1 VAEVK
6 ILVLGG
12 AGAMGTVT
20 VRDLA
25 ESPEVTEVIIGDLSV
40 EKANKL
46 KSSIGSEKVS
56 VKRVDVSNR
65 SGLVEVMKE
74 ADAVANATPYHLN
87 IPIMKAAI
95 EARKNLTD
103 LGGVYY
109 TTLKQLELHEE
120 VKEAGTTVVLGCGL
134 APGITDIL
142 AKYGADKLDA
152 VDEVHIKYG
161 EVNLTPA
168 KYKWSF
174 RTVLEE
180 YTTGPVVYENG
191 EYKRLPPF
199 SGKQIVRFP
208 EPIGERTC
216 CYGLYSGVAT
226 LPRTIGKGVKVVDC
240 LMVHRE
246 EDEQRIKVLT
256 EMGLTSKEPIHF
268 KGVEISPREFL
279 LRCAPPPDAEAKDVA
294 GAIVEVVGKKDGKKA
309 RYMYSLVYPYHER
322 YGASALAY
330 LTGVPLSIAS
340 QMLAKGEI
348 SRLGVLPSEVA
359 VKPEP
364 FFAELAKRNIKIN
377 ETVET
382 TRTL

>member
-1 VAEVK
+1 MK

-12 AGAMGTVT
+12 AGAMGMVT

-25 ESPEVTEVIIGDLSV
+25 ESPDVSKVIIGDISL
-40 EKANKL
+40 ERANQI
-46 KSSIGSEKVS
+46 KSLAGNDKVS
-56 VKRVDVSNR
+56 VRRVDASNHA
-65 SGLVEVMKE
+65 GLVEAMKE

-87 IPIMKAAI
+87 IQTMKAAMK
-95 EARKNLTD
+95 AGKSLTD

-109 TTLKQLELHEE
+109 TTLEQLELNEDAE
-120 VKEAGTTVVLGCGL
+120 KAGITVVLGCGL

-180 YTTGPVVYENG
+180 YTTGPVVYRNG
-191 EYKRLPPF
+191 EYKKLPPF
-199 SGKQIVRFP
+199 SGKQIVKFP

-226 LPRTIGKGVKVVDC
+226 LPHTIGKGVKIVDC

-246 EDEQRIKVLT
+246 EDEQRIKVLD
-256 EMGLTSKEPIHF
+256 EMGLISNEPIHF
-268 KGVEISPREFL
+268 KGVTISPREFL
-279 LRCAPPPDAEAKDVA
+279 LRCAPPPDVKAKDVA
-294 GAIVEVVGKKDGKKA
+294 GAIVEVIGEKGGEKVKCI
-309 RYMYSLVYPYHER
+309 YSVVHPYHEK
-322 YGASALAY
+322 YEVSALAY

-340 QMLAKGEI
+340 QMLARGEI
-348 SRLGVLPSEVA
+348 AQRGVLPPEVA
-359 VKPEP
+359 VKPKP
-364 FFAELAKRNIKIN
+364 FFAELTKRGIKIK
-377 ETVET
+377 ETMEK
-382 TRTL
+382 TRVL

>member
-1 VAEVK
+1 MK

-20 VRDLA
+20 VRDLT
-25 ESPEVTEVIIGDLSV
+25 ESPDVTEVIVGDVSL
-40 EKANKL
+40 ERANQL
-46 KSSIGSEKVS
+46 KSSVGSEKIS
-56 VKRVDVSNR
+56 VRQVDVSNHAD
-65 SGLVEVMKE
+65 LVEAMKG

-87 IPIMKAAI
+87 IPIMKAAMK
-95 EARKNLTD
+95 AGKDLTD

-109 TTLKQLELHEE
+109 TTLKQLELNEE
-120 VKEAGTTVVLGCGL
+120 AKETGITVVLGCGL

-142 AKYGADKLDA
+142 AKYGADKLDT

-180 YTTGPVVYENG
+180 YTTGPVIYQNG

-199 SGKQIVRFP
+199 SGKQIVKFP

-246 EDEQRIKVLT
+246 EDEQRIRVLT
-256 EMGLTSKEPIHF
+256 EMGLTSNEPIDF
-268 KGVEISPREFL
+268 KGVAISPREFL
-279 LRCAPPPDAEAKDVA
+279 LRCAPPPDAKARDVA
-294 GAIVEVVGKKDGKKA
+294 GAIVEVTGEKDGEKA
-309 RYMYSLVYPYHER
+309 RCTYSLVHPYHER
-322 YGASALAY
+322 YEASGLAY

-340 QMLAKGEI
+340 QMLARGEI
-348 SRLGVLPSEVA
+348 PQHGVLPPEVA
-359 VKPEP
+359 VKPES
-364 FFAELAKRNIKIN
+364 FFSELAKRGIKIN
-377 ETVET
+377 ETIEK

>member
-1 VAEVK
+1 MK

-12 AGAMGTVT
+12 AGPMGTVT

-25 ESPEVTEVIIGDLSV
+25 ESPDVSKVIVGDVSI
-40 EKANKL
+40 ERANQL
-46 KSSIGSEKVS
+46 KNLVGSEKVS
-56 VKRVDVSNR
+56 VRRVDVSNR
-65 SGLVEVMKE
+65 AGLVEAMKE
-74 ADAVANATPYHLN
+74 ANAVANATPYHLN
-87 IPIMKAAI
+87 IQTMKAAMK
-95 EARKNLTD
+95 AGKSLTD

-109 TTLKQLELHEE
+109 TTLKQLELNEE
-120 VKEAGTTVVLGCGL
+120 AKEAGITVVIGCGL

-180 YTTGPVVYENG
+180 YTTGPVAYQNG
-191 EYKRLPPF
+191 EYKKLPPF
-199 SGKQIVRFP
+199 SGKQIVKFP
-208 EPIGERTC
+208 QPIGERTC

-246 EDEQRIKVLT
+246 EDEQRIKVLN
-256 EMGLTSKEPIHF
+256 EMGLTSNEPINF
-268 KGVEISPREFL
+268 KGVKISPREFL
-279 LRCAPPPDAEAKDVA
+279 LRCAPPPDAKAKDVA
-294 GAIVEVVGKKDGKKA
+294 GAIVEVIGEKGGEKA
-309 RYMYSLVYPYHER
+309 RCIYSLVYPYHEK
-322 YGASALAY
+322 YGVSALAC

-340 QMLAKGEI
+340 QMLAKGENPE
-348 SRLGVLPSEVA
+348 LGVLPPEVA
-359 VKPEP
+359 VKPKP
-364 FFAELAKRNIKIN
+364 FFAELTKRGIKIN
-377 ETVET
+377 EAIET
-382 TRTL
+382 TCIL

>member
-1 VAEVK
+1 MK

-25 ESPEVTEVIIGDLSV
+25 ESPDVSKVIVGDVSI
-40 EKANKL
+40 ERANQL
-46 KSSIGSEKVS
+46 KGLVGSEKVS
-56 VKRVDVSNR
+56 VRRVDVSNHA
-65 SGLVEVMKE
+65 GLVDAMKE
-74 ADAVANATPYHLN
+74 ADAVANATPCHLN
-87 IPIMKAAI
+87 IQIMKTAMKAG
-95 EARKNLTD
+95 RNLTD

-109 TTLKQLELHEE
+109 TTLKQLELNEE
-120 VKEAGTTVVLGCGL
+120 VKKAGITAVLGCGL

-152 VDEVHIKYG
+152 VDEAHMKYG

-180 YTTGPVVYENG
+180 YTTGPVVYRNG
-191 EYKRLPPF
+191 EYKKLPPF
-199 SGKQIVRFP
+199 SGKQIVKFP

-226 LPRTIGKGVKVVDC
+226 LPRTIGKGLKVVDC

-246 EDEQRIKVLT
+246 EDEQRINVLN
-256 EMGLTSKEPIHF
+256 EMGLTSNEPINF
-268 KGVEISPREFL
+268 KGLKISPREFL
-279 LRCAPPPDAEAKDVA
+279 LRCAPPPDAKAKDVA
-294 GAIVEVVGKKDGKKA
+294 GAIVEVIGEKGGEKT
-309 RYMYSLVYPYHER
+309 RCIYSLVYSYHEK
-322 YGASALAY
+322 YGVSALAY

-348 SRLGVLPSEVA
+348 PELGVLPPEVA
-359 VKPEP
+359 VKPKP
-364 FFAELAKRNIKIN
+364 FFAELAKRGININ
-377 ETVET
+377 ETIET
-382 TRTL
+382 THIL